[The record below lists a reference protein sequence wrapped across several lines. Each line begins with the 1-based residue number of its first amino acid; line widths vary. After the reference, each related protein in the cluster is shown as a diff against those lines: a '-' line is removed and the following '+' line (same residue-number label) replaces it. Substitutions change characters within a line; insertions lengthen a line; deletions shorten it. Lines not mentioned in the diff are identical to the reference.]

1 MHTFQHNAGQC
12 VVMVTDMGHV
22 LCRRTVRDRLTN
34 QKVVLSDK
42 DVQLI
47 QRFRRGK
54 TVDPSTDPYA
64 VSLVLMSNIYA

>member
-1 MHTFQHNAGQC
+1 
-12 VVMVTDMGHV
+12 MVTDVGHV
-22 LCRRTVRDRLTN
+22 LHRRTVRDRLTN